1 MLASHELVMI
11 NLHTYS
17 MRIASTQNA
26 LVKLFIIGALLTLSV
41 SAAVSVE
48 ERLARLEQRVESLVK
63 ENGDLKKQLG
73 WKGSGPSLL
82 PSVDGK
88 ESKLSIGGF
97 LQGQAEFGH
106 AADPRWAGVR
116 DRFFFFAAPACIW
129 PALLRKTL
137 ISRRSLICRATP
149 WARGLVS

>member
-26 LVKLFIIGALLTLSV
+26 LVKLFIVGALLTLSV

-63 ENGDLKKQLG
+63 ENGDLKKT
-73 WKGSGPSLL
+73 
-82 PSVDGK
+82 
-88 ESKLSIGGF
+88 IG
-97 LQGQAEFGH
+97 LERFG
-106 AADPRWAGVR
+106 AI
-116 DRFFFFAAPACIW
+116 FAAF
-129 PALLRKTL
+129 R
-137 ISRRSLICRATP
+137 
-149 WARGLVS
+149 